1 MQQARLPC
9 PSLSSRACSNSCPLS
24 WWCHPTI
31 SSSVVI
37 FSSYLQS
44 FPASGSFLMSQLF
57 ASGGQSI
64 GTSTSVLSVNIQDWF
79 PLGLTG
85 WISFQSKGLT
95 RVFSSTTV
103 WKHQFFSAQPSLWS
117 NSHICT
123 WLLIDYVILLS
134 LLFPSGTAIF
144 GYYTSF
150 LLSWFLFPCAFL
162 SGRLLKSV
170 FKTLYCLLFKK
181 FHCHVFHF

>member
-1 MQQARLPC
+1 MTEQQQCNMQDTSFLTHVHWIDGAIQ
-9 PSLSSRACSNSCPLS
+9 PSHPLVA
-24 WWCHPTI
+24 P
-31 SSSVVI
+31 
-37 FSSYLQS
+37 FSSCSYS
-44 FPASGSFLMSQLF
+44 FPEAGSFPMSWLL
-57 ASGGQSI
+57 A
-64 GTSTSVLSVNIQDWF
+64 STSASVLPMNIQGLF

-85 WISFQSKGLT
+85 LISLQSKGLS
-95 RVFSSTTV
+95 RVLFSTTV
-103 WKHQFFSAQPSLWS
+103 WKHQFFGAQPSLWS